1 MGNKVS
7 KKNQKGKKPEE
18 EEKEDNTNALIFSD
32 CVNGKKKNKELTGQD
47 SHDIIT
53 KELGENMKYFA
64 VYDGH
69 GLKGREASMML
80 KYEIRKR
87 LINDKKKI
95 SKFLRKDQVEKYFKE
110 AFKSIQKK
118 FEKSNDYELSGSCA
132 ICVLIIDYK
141 LYGINVGDSRAVLG
155 SKKSTKKIALEM
167 SIDHKPSRDDE
178 ARRINERGGE
188 VTDKQ
193 GGVSRIFKK
202 NEDGPGLAV
211 SRSVGDIVAHDCGV
225 ISEPEIIEKEIEPDD
240 TFIVIGSDGVWDL
253 MSSPEVIGFIFD
265 KMETKKE
272 LVAKML
278 AEECRN
284 RWEVINLY
292 KQKYML
298 ELAQSRENS
307 IDANNNSRNKNQ
319 DTNQGSLD
327 IDDITVIIHFF
338 NYDY

>member
-1 MGNKVS
+1 MGNKEA
-7 KKNQKGKKPEE
+7 KKSQKGKKPED
-18 EEKEDNTNALIFSD
+18 EEKEDNNNAWIFSE
-32 CVNGKKKNKELTGQD
+32 CVNGKKKNKDLTGQD

-87 LINDKKKI
+87 LINEKKKVA
-95 SKFLRKDQVEKYFKE
+95 KFLKKEQVEKYFKDM
-110 AFKSIQKK
+110 FKTIQKK

-132 ICVLIIDYK
+132 VSVLIIDYK
-141 LYGINVGDSRAVLG
+141 LYSVNLGDSRAVIG
-155 SKKSTKKIALEM
+155 SKKTNKKIALEM
-167 SIDHKPSRDDE
+167 TIDHKPSRDDE
-178 ARRINERGGE
+178 TKRIIERGGE

-193 GGVSRIFKK
+193 GGVPRIFKK

-211 SRSVGDIVAHDCGV
+211 SRSVGDVVAHDCGV
-225 ISEPEIIEKEIEPDD
+225 SSEPEIIDKEIEPDD
-240 TFIVIGSDGVWDL
+240 AFVVIGSDGVWDL

-272 LVAKML
+272 FVAKML

-298 ELAQSRENS
+298 ELAQSREN
-307 IDANNNSRNKNQ
+307 NGENSKDKTKDN
-319 DTNQGSLD
+319 NQGSLD
-327 IDDITVIIHFF
+327 IDDITVVIHFF

>member
-1 MGNKVS
+1 MGNQS
-7 KKNQKGKKPEE
+7 GKNNLKGKKPEE
-18 EEKEDNTNALIFSD
+18 EEKEDNSNALIFSE
-32 CVNGKKKNKELTGQD
+32 CINGKKKNKELCGQD
-47 SHDIIT
+47 AHDIIT
-53 KELGENMKYFA
+53 KELGENMKFFA

-87 LINDKKKI
+87 LINDKNKVT
-95 SKFLRKDQVEKYFKE
+95 KFQRKEQVEKYFKD

-141 LYGINVGDSRAVLG
+141 MYSINLGDSRAVLG
-155 SKKSTKKIALEM
+155 SKKSTKKVALEM

-178 ARRINERGGE
+178 AKRINERGGE
-188 VTDKQ
+188 VTEKQ
-193 GGVSRIFKK
+193 GGIARIFKK

-211 SRSVGDIVAHDCGV
+211 SRTVGDIVAHDCGV
-225 ISEPEIIEKEIEPDD
+225 VSEPEIIEKEIEPDD
-240 TFIVIGSDGVWDL
+240 AFVVIGSDGVWDL

-272 LVAKML
+272 FVAKML
-278 AEECRN
+278 AEESRN

-292 KQKYML
+292 KQKSML
-298 ELAQSRENS
+298 DLAQSRES
-307 IDANNNSRNKNQ
+307 NNEASNNARNKNQ
-319 DTNQGSLD
+319 ENIQGALD
-327 IDDITVIIHFF
+327 IDDITVVIHFF